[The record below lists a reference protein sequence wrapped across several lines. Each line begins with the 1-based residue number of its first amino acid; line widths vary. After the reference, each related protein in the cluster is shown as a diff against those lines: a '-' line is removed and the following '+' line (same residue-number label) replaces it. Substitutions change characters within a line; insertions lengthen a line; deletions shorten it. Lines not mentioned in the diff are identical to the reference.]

1 MMKLVMMDV
10 RGALRWSK
18 VCNVWRIECQIR
30 EVDDRMKKKS
40 NVKWENQDDLI

>member
-18 VCNVWRIECQIR
+18 VCCVWRRECQIR
-30 EVDDRMKKKS
+30 EVDDRMKEL
-40 NVKWENQDDLI
+40 NVRWGNQDDLI